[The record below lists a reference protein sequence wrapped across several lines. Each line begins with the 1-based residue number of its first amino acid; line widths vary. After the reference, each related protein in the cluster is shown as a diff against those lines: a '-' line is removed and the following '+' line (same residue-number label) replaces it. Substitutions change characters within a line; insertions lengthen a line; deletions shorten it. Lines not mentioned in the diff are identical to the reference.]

1 MFTFKKIQR
10 KKYPAARSPVVQLKA
25 PRAHAATRPQDRCS
39 ARSAARIT
47 VLLLALISDVSAV
60 FGLEPAELVRGFP
73 RAPLVL
79 STAAS
84 GCILID
90 AYVAQSQQQRAQ
102 GLMYVT
108 SMDSHEGMLFL
119 YPTARVISMWMKNT
133 NIPLDMVF
141 ADARGTVVH
150 LHAGAVPHDT
160 TIISSVTASALVLE
174 LNAGSIDAFG
184 IEPGDQLSLLSSPN

>member
-1 MFTFKKIQR
+1 MFTFIEMQR
-10 KKYPAARSPVVQLKA
+10 KKHPAARLPVVQLKA
-25 PRAHAATRPQDRCS
+25 PRAHAASTPQDRCS
-39 ARSAARIT
+39 GRSGARIAI
-47 VLLLALISDVSAV
+47 LLLALVSDVNAV
-60 FGLEPAELVRGFP
+60 FALEPAELVRGFQ

-79 STAAS
+79 STAER

-90 AYVAQSQQQRAQ
+90 AYVAQSRQQRAQ

-108 SMDSHEGMLFL
+108 AMDSHEGMLFL
-119 YPTARVISMWMKNT
+119 YSTARVISMWMKNT

-141 ADARGTVVH
+141 ADAQGTVVY

-160 TIISSVTASALVLE
+160 TIISSVEESALVLE

-184 IEPGDQLSLLSSPN
+184 IETGDQISLLDSPN